1 MGTIC
6 IIFKQNYWPNSS
18 SSTSSDAEFRF
29 GSGPSI
35 TLNFEN
41 TSCIG
46 PENDRESHEINDF
59 EYEGPL
65 KDPPNLKL
73 YAIHGY
79 ELENLL

>member
-6 IIFKQNYWPNSS
+6 IIFKKNYWPNSS
-18 SSTSSDAEFRF
+18 LFDARFKF
-29 GSGPSI
+29 GSGTSI
-35 TLNFEN
+35 TLKFEN

-46 PENDRESHEINDF
+46 PENDRESHEFNNF
-59 EYEGPL
+59 EYSGPL
-65 KDPPNLKL
+65 TNPPNLKL